1 MGCYPFPTH
10 LATPSPISW
19 QAPPFSTFRLDNAYF
34 ITTIVK
40 LFNILSVLVI
50 RLTRVG
56 KNNEAAYRIVV
67 AEKRKAVKGAY
78 QELLGFYNP
87 AENKKIDF
95 KKDRIEFW
103 VAQGATPS
111 DTVASLLKNNGM
123 SGMEKF
129 MAPRNLKRL
138 SKDPAV
144 IAAAAA
150 AAAPKEAP
158 ADVPVAA

>member
-1 MGCYPFPTH
+1 MGLPEGIR
-10 LATPSPISW
+10 LSSRARRESS
-19 QAPPFSTFRLDNAYF
+19 FSLDNAHF

-129 MAPRNLKRL
+129 MAPRNLKRA

-144 IAAAAA
+144 IAALAAKAAA
-150 AAAPKEAP
+150 AAAPAEMAEAP
-158 ADVPVAA
+158 AA

>member
-1 MGCYPFPTH
+1 M
-10 LATPSPISW
+10 
-19 QAPPFSTFRLDNAYF
+19 
-34 ITTIVK
+34 
-40 LFNILSVLVI
+40 LVI

-111 DTVASLLKNNGM
+111 DTVASLLKTNGM

-129 MAPRNLKRL
+129 IAPRKLKRA
-138 SKDPAV
+138 SKDPEV
-144 IAAAAA
+144 IAALAAKAAA
-150 AAAPKEAP
+150 AAAPAEVAEAP
-158 ADVPVAA
+158 AA